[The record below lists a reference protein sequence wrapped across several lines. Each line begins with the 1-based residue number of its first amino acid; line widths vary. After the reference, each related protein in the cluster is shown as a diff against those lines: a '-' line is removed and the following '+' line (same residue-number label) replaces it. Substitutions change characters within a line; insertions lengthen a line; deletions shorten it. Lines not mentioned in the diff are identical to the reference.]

1 MWAICAFFNPVLTV
15 LSVVI
20 LRIPDLG
27 PDQLNDILSR
37 LGLVAGGEWL
47 QKLVAADACLVLA
60 GSPLGSL
67 FPIRML
73 NCNDSMRTNG
83 SADRALS

>member
-1 MWAICAFFNPVLTV
+1 MNGSLCFFLSVSRTFPHAYTYTHRNMWAICAFFNPVLTV

-60 GSPLGSL
+60 GSPL
-67 FPIRML
+67 
-73 NCNDSMRTNG
+73 
-83 SADRALS
+83 